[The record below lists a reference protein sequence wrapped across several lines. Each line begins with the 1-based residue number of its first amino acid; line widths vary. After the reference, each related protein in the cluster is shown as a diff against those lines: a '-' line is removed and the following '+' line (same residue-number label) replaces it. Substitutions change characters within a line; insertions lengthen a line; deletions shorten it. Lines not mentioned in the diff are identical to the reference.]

1 MWESIDKSKKLT
13 RGDENGVKEDL
24 ITLIE
29 DLDRHQYLDDDI
41 KEGIRTETL
50 RYLRSIDN
58 GEITLN
64 EIRLDKLENY
74 CNELYESRNEKILI
88 KNKKHFR

>member
-1 MWESIDKSKKLT
+1 MESIDKSKNLT

-74 CNELYESRNEKILI
+74 CNELY
-88 KNKKHFR
+88 